1 MLGDVVLVLPHRD
14 LTRDQEAHLETI
26 CKGICS
32 VLESLIGLVSKYQE
46 LGSEDNKP
54 GALNIPKR
62 ARNAWKRLK
71 WEPDDVAVLRTRIV
85 SNVTLLNAFNGS
97 IAR

>member
-1 MLGDVVLVLPHRD
+1 MIGDVDLVLPHRD